1 MKKFSIAF
9 YIFISLLNS
18 QHALSIEKPGIAPN
32 KRAVDSL
39 NNLAENLKYT
49 ETEAFGTTALK
60 ALSLAKRINYLHGEA
75 IALQYMAS
83 YYSLKENYQKT
94 YEFLVKVVDVFESI
108 NDTAGLIEYGYLH
121 LTELMVNLKAFD
133 DAYKYLGKASRL
145 SSFLKNHRLQGKV
158 MATFGYYNLTFKDYN
173 AAFRNLYLCIYHS
186 SKVNDSHSQA
196 RAFKLLGDLYNL
208 SGNSGIALY
217 FYEKSV
223 TLYTQTVT
231 GEMAEQ
237 AIVITRIAKVY
248 QDLKKYSESLR
259 YNKQALNLRKQVGNQ
274 LFIASSYFNV
284 GEGYYQLGKIDSAT
298 FYFQRALSIVEKHKN
313 NYMSAAINRQLYVFA
328 KEEGNYV
335 QALQYLKRAVESKKK
350 LLYEKK
356 QTEIILQDANRSISS
371 EQAKNELLKKQIEIQ
386 QLLFTNRLIRIVVF
400 EVIFIS
406 MVFMS
411 LGVLV
416 FIRRQRRKKQ
426 KLSNINYRLMNEIRE
441 RKEVADRLHQSEEL
455 HRFLA
460 ENTIDVI
467 SMLDKNLR
475 RIYVSPLCVKLFGY
489 TAGEMCGFETPLQL
503 VHPND
508 RHLVNQSLVGMLEQK
523 KAISYSYK
531 AIRKDGSFFWAE
543 KSVNPVIDDRT
554 GEISEIITVI
564 RDISD
569 LKVHEEEIAQ
579 NAKKKE
585 QLLHEIH
592 NRVKNNFSI
601 LVSLMSMQRETSE
614 DSVLNNSL
622 ADLQLRIRTMSL
634 VHEHLFNTQ
643 QISEVSF
650 DDYLL
655 RLAFVISGSYNNDR
669 IRLKTSIHHCVV
681 PIEMALPLGL
691 IVNELMTNAYKYAFP
706 GDRSGLVKIRL
717 APAGSQQFCLTVSDD
732 GIGLPDG
739 FTLNDAATMGSQIIS
754 LLVEQIEA
762 RLEIK
767 SDEETSFNI
776 TFSTER
782 NN

>member
-1 MKKFSIAF
+1 MRKFSIVF
-9 YIFISLLNS
+9 YILLSLLTS
-18 QHALSIEKPGIAPN
+18 HHALSVEKQRITPT

-39 NNLAENLKYT
+39 NNLADNLKYT
-49 ETEAFGTTALK
+49 ETEAYGATSLK
-60 ALSLAKRINYLHGEA
+60 ALAFARQINYLHGEA
-75 IALQYMAS
+75 IALQHMAS
-83 YYSLKENYQKT
+83 YYSLKENYTKT
-94 YEFLVKVVDVFESI
+94 YECLIKVTDIFESV
-108 NDTAGLIEYGYLH
+108 NDTNCLIEFGYLH

-133 DAYKYLGKASRL
+133 DALKYIDIASRL
-145 SSFLKNHRLQGKV
+145 SSFLNNHRLQGKV
-158 MATFGYYNLTFKDYN
+158 MSTYGYYSLMSKDYN
-173 AAFRNLYLCIYHS
+173 TAILSLYLSIFHS
-186 SKVNDSHSQA
+186 SKVNDLSVQA
-196 RAFKLLGDLYNL
+196 RAFKLLGDIYNL
-208 SGNSGIALY
+208 SGNSVIALY

-223 TLYTQTVT
+223 TSYSQTVT
-231 GEMAEQ
+231 GEMAEK
-237 AIVITRIAKVY
+237 AIVKTRIAKVY
-248 QDLKKYSESLR
+248 QDLGRYYESLH
-259 YNKQALNLRKQVGNQ
+259 YNKQALDLRKQVGNQ

-298 FYFQRALSIVEKHKN
+298 LYFQKALSIVKKHKN

-328 KEEGNYV
+328 KEEGNYF
-335 QALQYLKRAVESKKK
+335 QALEYLKSAVESKKR

-371 EQAKNELLKKQIEIQ
+371 EQAKNELLQKQIEIQ
-386 QLLFTNRLIRIVVF
+386 QLQFTNRLIKIVVF
-400 EVIFIS
+400 EIIFIS
-406 MVFMS
+406 MVFIS
-411 LGVLV
+411 IGILV
-416 FIRRQRRKKQ
+416 FISRQRRKKQ
-426 KLSNINYRLMNEIRE
+426 KLININYRLLNEIRE

-455 HRFLA
+455 YRFLA
-460 ENTIDVI
+460 DNTIDVI

-489 TAGEMCGFETPLQL
+489 SAGEMCGFETPLQL

-508 RHLVNQSLVGMLEQK
+508 RHLVNQYLLGILNQK
-523 KAISYSYK
+523 KAIRYSYK

-543 KSVNPVIDDRT
+543 KSLNPVIDDRT

-579 NAKKKE
+579 NARKKE

-601 LVSLMSMQRETSE
+601 LVSLMSMQRETS
-614 DSVLNNSL
+614 DDRVLNNSL
-622 ADLQLRIRTMSL
+622 ADMQLRIRAMSL

-691 IVNELMTNAYKYAFP
+691 IVNELMTNVYKYAFP

-739 FTLNDAATMGSQIIS
+739 FTLNDAVTMGSQIIS

-762 RLEIK
+762 KLEIK
-767 SDEETSFNI
+767 SDAETSFNI
-776 TFSTER
+776 TFST
-782 NN
+782 

>member
-1 MKKFSIAF
+1 
-9 YIFISLLNS
+9 
-18 QHALSIEKPGIAPN
+18 
-32 KRAVDSL
+32 
-39 NNLAENLKYT
+39 
-49 ETEAFGTTALK
+49 
-60 ALSLAKRINYLHGEA
+60 
-75 IALQYMAS
+75 
-83 YYSLKENYQKT
+83 
-94 YEFLVKVVDVFESI
+94 
-108 NDTAGLIEYGYLH
+108 
-121 LTELMVNLKAFD
+121 
-133 DAYKYLGKASRL
+133 
-145 SSFLKNHRLQGKV
+145 LKNYV
-158 MATFGYYNLTFKDYN
+158 SVD
-173 AAFRNLYLCIYHS
+173 
-186 SKVNDSHSQA
+186 
-196 RAFKLLGDLYNL
+196 DL
-208 SGNSGIALY
+208 S
-217 FYEKSV
+217 
-223 TLYTQTVT
+223 
-231 GEMAEQ
+231 EQ
-237 AIVITRIAKVY
+237 AIVETRIAHVY
-248 QDLKKYSESLR
+248 QQMGKLHESLAH
-259 YNKQALNLRKQVGNQ
+259 NFIALKYRVEVGQ
-274 LFIASSYFNV
+274 RDFIASSLFNV
-284 GEGYYQLGKIDSAT
+284 GMSYWLLQNRDSAKV
-298 FYFQRALSIVEKHKN
+298 FFDKSLIFAESQKYYYLLASVYKNLSQVSYDDA
-313 NYMSAAINRQLYVFA
+313 NYRNAFFFARKANEAKRQLILEKA
-328 KEEGNYV
+328 TKEV
-335 QALQYLKRAVESKKK
+335 SLKE
-350 LLYEKK
+350 
-356 QTEIILQDANRSISS
+356 ANRAIKK
-371 EQAKNELLKKQIEIQ
+371 ELERNELINKEIEIQ
-386 QLLFTNRLIRIVVF
+386 QLQFTNRLIKIVVF

>member
-1 MKKFSIAF
+1 MKHFLIRV
-9 YIFISLLNS
+9 ISLYL
-18 QHALSIEKPGIAPN
+18 IIAPSSLYPADQSDQ
-32 KRAVDSL
+32 KPTIRQIDSL
-39 NNLAENLKYT
+39 DNLTQIYRHTHPQKFKLHSMKALQLSREISYANGEIK
-49 ETEAFGTTALK
+49 ALK
-60 ALSLAKRINYLHGEA
+60 NLLNVYFFYHQYDSAFTCLSRIAEFNLSLKDTVKIIDTYIWIAEFFVEIDEFPVAENYLHQAYEVAQHFKNSNMEARVLLGEA
-75 IALQYMAS
+75 GLLLKKGQYEMTI
-83 YYSLKENYQKT
+83 Q
-94 YEFLVKVVDVFESI
+94 
-108 NDTAGLIEYGYLH
+108 
-121 LTELMVNLKAFD
+121 
-133 DAYKYLGKASRL
+133 R
-145 SSFLKNHRLQGKV
+145 
-158 MATFGYYNLTFKDYN
+158 
-173 AAFRNLYLCIYHS
+173 LYLSLYFFNKTNDYI
-186 SKVNDSHSQA
+186 KVA
-196 RAFKLLGDLYNL
+196 RVYKLLGDSYVELNEF
-208 SGNSGIALY
+208 SKAVY
-217 FYEKSV
+217 FYQQSLKNYVSV
-223 TLYTQTVT
+223 DDLS
-231 GEMAEQ
+231 EQ
-237 AIVITRIAKVY
+237 AIVETRIAHVY
-248 QDLKKYSESLR
+248 QQMGKLHESLAH
-259 YNKQALNLRKQVGNQ
+259 NFIALKYRVEVGQ
-274 LFIASSYFNV
+274 RDFIASSLFNV
-284 GEGYYQLGKIDSAT
+284 GMSYWLLQNRDSAKV
-298 FYFQRALSIVEKHKN
+298 FFDKSLIFAESQKYYYLLASVYKNLSQVSYDDA
-313 NYMSAAINRQLYVFA
+313 NYRNAFFFARKANEAKRQLILEKA
-328 KEEGNYV
+328 TKEV
-335 QALQYLKRAVESKKK
+335 SLKE
-350 LLYEKK
+350 
-356 QTEIILQDANRSISS
+356 ANRAIKK
-371 EQAKNELLKKQIEIQ
+371 ELERNELINKEIEIQ
-386 QLLFTNRLIRIVVF
+386 QLQFTNRLIKIVVF